1 MEMEGRAGGS
11 LPFVGM
17 IMVVLVQASSMVV
30 AKMAMSDGLNKYTL
44 AFYCNAL
51 SSLVLLP
58 CPFIISRK
66 FVLCSC
72 LSLASSINGRRKRG
86 RRVLSS

>member
-1 MEMEGRAGGS
+1 MEMEGRAGAS

-44 AFYCNAL
+44 AFYCQGRAL
-51 SSLVLLP
+51 
-58 CPFIISRK
+58 
-66 FVLCSC
+66 
-72 LSLASSINGRRKRG
+72 LSLSPCFAKSSCSLWSVIWLMQIRIADM
-86 RRVLSS
+86 RVCRD